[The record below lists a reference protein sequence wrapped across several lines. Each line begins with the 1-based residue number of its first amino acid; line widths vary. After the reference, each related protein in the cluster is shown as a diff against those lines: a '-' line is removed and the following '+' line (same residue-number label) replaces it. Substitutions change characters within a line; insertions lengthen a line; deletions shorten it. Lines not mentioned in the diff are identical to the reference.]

1 MTEFKEKEDHFEI
14 LRKIQKKPKARVK
27 ENLHKNLDLVWAS
40 LITV

>member
-14 LRKIQKKPKARVK
+14 LRKIKKTKKRVQ

>member
-14 LRKIQKKPKARVK
+14 LRKIQKKPKAVK